1 MAHAKG
7 ISIHFT
13 GREAAGSATICI
25 EGTATSGD
33 VGVTGKPIWDVAYE
47 DYRNPK
53 GDIKTH
59 NYSMQLECGLSD
71 LPEVLSENMGSNVKL
86 DF

>member
-7 ISIHFT
+7 ISIPFK
-13 GREAAGSATICI
+13 GRDYGIICI

-47 DYRNPK
+47 DSRKPE
-53 GDIKTH
+53 GDIKTL
-59 NYSMQLECGLSD
+59 QLECGFGD
-71 LPEVLSENMGSNVKL
+71 LASAICNRLRVRI
-86 DF
+86 DID